1 MSHAF
6 QRKHNCIKLL
16 QKLLQLTVFFTH
28 DYSLIYV
35 YLEVSN
41 SIVVYRNQ
49 KYVYVR
55 EIGNISED
63 YLSIYSFPSS

>member
-1 MSHAF
+1 MRRLFSKKKFNPLCLLFFFPHA
-6 QRKHNCIKLL
+6 
-16 QKLLQLTVFFTH
+16 
-28 DYSLIYV
+28 YSLVYV

-41 SIVVYRNQ
+41 SEVYRNQ